1 MLLMHIVY
9 KVHAQEVITNRLL
22 VASLLQSPKYSNE
35 LSDDEYLFTLGYSSR
50 KVQGII
56 NGHGN
61 VL

>member
-35 LSDDEYLFTLGYSSR
+35 LSDDEYLFTSGYSSR

-56 NGHGN
+56 NGQGN